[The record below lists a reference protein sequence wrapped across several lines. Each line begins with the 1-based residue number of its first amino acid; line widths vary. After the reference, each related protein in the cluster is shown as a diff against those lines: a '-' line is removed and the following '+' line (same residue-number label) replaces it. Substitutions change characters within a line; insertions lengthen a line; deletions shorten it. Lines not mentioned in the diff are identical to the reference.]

1 MAQLGGLAWSL
12 SYGCSWVVAG
22 SGIVWVP
29 AAKDRAARH
38 PSLFL
43 WSQGLSMGASLVS
56 LWKPRNSQLAHMT
69 AQGSKTKCA
78 RGGSCVI
85 LSIPALGATPCYHHC
100 TLICCNCHK
109 IPPISSGITQ
119 TSPLDGR
126 SSKASVDMF

>member
-29 AAKDRAARH
+29 AAKDRPARH
-38 PSLFL
+38 LSLFL
-43 WSQGLSMGASLVS
+43 WSQGLSMGASLGFLMEASEQSACSHDSSGLQDQVRQRWKLCYPFYPS
-56 LWKPRNSQLAHMT
+56 L
-69 AQGSKTKCA
+69 GS
-78 RGGSCVI
+78 
-85 LSIPALGATPCYHHC
+85 CYHHC
-100 TLICCNCHK
+100 TLIGCNCHK